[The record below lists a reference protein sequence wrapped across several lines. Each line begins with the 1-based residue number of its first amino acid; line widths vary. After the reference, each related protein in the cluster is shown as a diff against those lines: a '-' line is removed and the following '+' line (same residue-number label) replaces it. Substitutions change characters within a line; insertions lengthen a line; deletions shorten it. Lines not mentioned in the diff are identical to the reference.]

1 MYVNTTFPSVLQ
13 LISHP
18 RGCLALQESKAL
30 TDNEET
36 PRRHSNYEHRLVRS
50 GQLFR
55 TSFSGAVTAALA
67 VVRLKLR
74 LAKRRKVE
82 LEVAAGDDSATLTT
96 PACVPRQRCG
106 GWYCAYTLLNG
117 PLVV

>member
-1 MYVNTTFPSVLQ
+1 MYVNTTFPNALP
-13 LISHP
+13 LTSHP
-18 RGCLALQESKAL
+18 RSCLALQESKAPAN
-30 TDNEET
+30 NEET
-36 PRRHSNYEHRLVRS
+36 PRRHSNDERRLVRS

-74 LAKRRKVE
+74 LAKRRKVAFK
-82 LEVAAGDDSATLTT
+82 VVGGDDGATPTT